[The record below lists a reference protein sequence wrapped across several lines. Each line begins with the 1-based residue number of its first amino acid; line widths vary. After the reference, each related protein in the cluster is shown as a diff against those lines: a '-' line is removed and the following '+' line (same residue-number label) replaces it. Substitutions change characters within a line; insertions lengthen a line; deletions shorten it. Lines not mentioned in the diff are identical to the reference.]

1 MKTHEDITVIPAPRK
16 LRRLTGEFVLTSGTR
31 ILTEPGNEAL
41 AATGSRLAAR
51 LNKATGFDL
60 VSDTSSQPEAPKG
73 TIFLTT
79 RRDKQFGGEEGYT
92 IEALPRAITVEAG
105 TPAGIAHAVQTLRQ
119 LLPPEIE
126 SDRPVDLGTPWT
138 IPAVRIK
145 DAPRFVWR
153 GMLMDSCRHFVG
165 KDFLYKTL
173 DLLAYHKINRFH
185 WHLTEDQGWRIE
197 IYKYPK
203 LTEIGAYR
211 TDEDGRRYGG
221 FYTKED
227 VKSVVRYA
235 AERGIMVVPEIE
247 MPGHCVAAL
256 AAYPEL
262 SCTGEPIPVATRWG
276 VFDDIYCAGNDR
288 VFEYLEDVLTEVV
301 ELFPAPYV
309 HIGGDEVPPTRW
321 RECDRC
327 RARVE
332 QEGLGGAGDLLCYFI
347 NRVEKI
353 LASLGK
359 KPIGWDEI
367 VCDELSESATVQVW
381 RGMEHAATAA
391 RLGHNV
397 IVSPTTNAYFDYP
410 LEKID
415 LERAYEFEPMP
426 AIIPRRARDRII
438 GGECT
443 MWTEHAPRDVIES
456 KLYPRIAAFAERLW
470 SPDKIRYDDFH
481 RRLQTHY
488 KRLDLLNVDYG
499 PETAT
504 KKTP

>member
-1 MKTHEDITVIPAPRK
+1 MKTHEDITVIPAPKK
-16 LRRLTGEFVLTSGTR
+16 LRRLTGEFVLASGTR

-51 LNKATGFDL
+51 LNTATGFEL

-92 IEALPRAITVEAG
+92 IEALPRAITVEAA

-211 TDEDGRRYGG
+211 TDKDGRRYGG

-262 SCTGEPIPVATRWG
+262 SCTGETIPVATRWG
-276 VFDDIYCAGNDR
+276 VFDDIYCAGSDR

-321 RECDRC
+321 RECARC

-353 LASLGK
+353 LAALGK

-426 AIIPRRARDRII
+426 VIIPRRARDRII
-438 GGECT
+438 GGECM

-456 KLYPRIAAFAERLW
+456 KLYPRMAAFAERLW

-499 PETAT
+499 PESAA